1 MTDPRTTTTK
11 DIKHSIVSG
20 IRRSLI
26 ESGSGT
32 KAELS
37 DKLGL
42 SFPTVSKFLSLM
54 EKEGEITLLGVDDSS
69 GGRRANRYACNPE
82 YRLGLAVFLEKD
94 ETVCAVFNS
103 MGEIKEQG
111 THPSVLADDVEAL
124 GGLIGGL
131 TQEFPRIRSLSI
143 GLPAA
148 VDHGTI
154 IHIPGYESF
163 DGMNLQRYLED
174 RFALPVAVE
183 NDMNAAVLGYYHR
196 QGNPDRSSL
205 VYLYFGQNGPGA
217 GVMINGEVLRG
228 STFFSGEVSFVP
240 LYNDRSFEQALYDKR
255 SSGQP
260 VSREESV
267 DTVSRLVASLTAI
280 LNPHQIVFCH
290 DEVDEEMIRRIAG
303 ESAAYVPE
311 RHLPELG
318 MSNWREDYIYGL
330 RHLGRELLITTDI

>member
-1 MTDPRTTTTK
+1 MTEQRTTAAK
-11 DIKHSIVSG
+11 DMKHAIVSS
-20 IRRSLI
+20 IRRSLT
-26 ESGSGT
+26 ESGSST

-42 SFPTVSKFLSLM
+42 SFPTISKFLGLM

-69 GGRRANRYACNPE
+69 GGRRAKRYAYNPE

-103 MGEIKEQG
+103 MGEIKEQRN
-111 THPSVLADDVEAL
+111 HHSVLAYDVEAL
-124 GGLIGGL
+124 GALMGSL
-131 TQEFPRIRSLSI
+131 TQEFPGIRSLSI

-196 QGNPDRSSL
+196 QGNPDHSSL

-240 LYNDRSFEQALYDKR
+240 LYNDQSFEQALYDKR
-255 SSGQP
+255 ASGQP
-260 VSREESV
+260 REESV
-267 DTVSRLVASLTAI
+267 DAVSRLVASLTAI
-280 LNPHQIVFCH
+280 LNPHQVVFCH
-290 DEVDEEMIRRIAG
+290 DEVDEEMIRRIAC

-311 RHLPELG
+311 RHLPELA
-318 MSNWREDYIYGL
+318 MSDWREDYMYGL
-330 RHLGRELLITTDI
+330 RYLGRELLITTDI